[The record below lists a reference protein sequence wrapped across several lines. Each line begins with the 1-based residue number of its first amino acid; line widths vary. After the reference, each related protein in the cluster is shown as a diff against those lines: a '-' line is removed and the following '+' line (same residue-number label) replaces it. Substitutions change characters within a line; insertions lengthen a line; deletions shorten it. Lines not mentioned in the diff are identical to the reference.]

1 MHVEIA
7 VDTLEVRLSRWEKI
21 FGLMGNIRLPLAAV
35 GDVRVVAEPLREVR
49 RSGMMAGLRVPWLYY
64 VARTIRLD
72 EAWIVRRGVPAVSFS
87 VRGTGTL
94 KRVVLS
100 TPEAEALAQRLRA
113 G

>member
-1 MHVEIA
+1 MRVEMTA
-7 VDTLEVRLSRWEKI
+7 DTLEVRLSRWEKI
-21 FGLMGNIRLPLAAV
+21 LGLMGNIRLPLAAV

-49 RSGMMAGLRVPWLYY
+49 RSGMMAGLRLPWLYY

-72 EAWIVRRGVPAVSFS
+72 EAWIVRRGMPAVSFS
-87 VRGTGTL
+87 VYGSGTL

-100 TPEAEALAQRLRA
+100 TPEVEALVRRLQA

>member
-1 MHVEIA
+1 MRVEMTA
-7 VDTLEVRLSRWEKI
+7 DTLEVRLSRWEKI
-21 FGLMGNIRLPLAAV
+21 LGLMGNIRLALADV
-35 GDVRVVAEPLREVR
+35 EDVRVLAEPLREVR
-49 RSGMMAGLRVPWLYY
+49 RSGMMAGLRLPWLYY

-87 VRGTGTL
+87 VHGSGTL

-100 TPEAEALAQRLRA
+100 TPEAEALARRLRA